1 MGESSFVQ
9 VSFAHFFFLF
19 NIFTAISG
27 ENIFCSPVFAL
38 IFSFSWAIGFILIT
52 LSPILF

>member
-9 VSFAHFFFLF
+9 VPFAHFFFLF
-19 NIFTAISG
+19 NIFTVFSG

>member
-1 MGESSFVQ
+1 MGESSFIQ
-9 VSFAHFFFLF
+9 VYFAHFFFLF
-19 NIFTAISG
+19 DIFTVFSG
-27 ENIFCSPVFAL
+27 ETIFCSPVFAL